1 MNDDQGMP
9 TVGLFGK
16 TPSQRDFVRVNIGAP
31 VVRALDEWLRES
43 VMTLPSLRAHLPPEP
58 LPFLFRAPDNA
69 GFLLGVMRGSRDGV
83 GREFPLAVFHRFE
96 GSVHARDWP
105 ALPRAYSGFIAA
117 ASELL
122 DQIDQTDKTGA
133 IDTTLLPAALERLP
147 VPEPATVHAAVV
159 QGWQQLGRISADE
172 LLDRLFS
179 RPTGNPEGDRW
190 NDDHIYGIGMLLNAC
205 YRVAGHPQRSGSIT
219 IDCPV
224 TSDSELLFWLELARR
239 ILRWP
244 TPPSVIWTQRQ
255 YRMLLILG
263 APGPK
268 LLGVLGTP
276 GTFDDQIWPI
286 ITDDEATAARGG
298 RLLTPQQRAAIE
310 RPGQT
315 AAELLDSIAP
325 PT

>member
-1 MNDDQGMP
+1 MNVP

-16 TPSQRDFVRVNIGAP
+16 TPSQRDFVRVNIGTP

-69 GFLLGVMRGSRDGV
+69 GFLLGVMRGSEDGV
-83 GREFPLAVFHRFE
+83 GREFPLAVFHHLD
-96 GSVHARDWP
+96 GP
-105 ALPRAYSGFIAA
+105 AHVNSWSAVPRAYAPFIAA

-122 DQIDQTDKTGA
+122 DRADGVLASDASQ
-133 IDTTLLPAALERLP
+133 LPLMLEQLP
-147 VPEPATVHAAVV
+147 VPAPEAVHTSLH
-159 QGWQQLGRISADE
+159 QGWQQLQRISADE

-190 NDDHIYGIGMLLNAC
+190 TDDHIYGIGMLLNAC
-205 YRVAGHPQRSGSIT
+205 YRVAGHPPKTGSLT
-219 IDCPV
+219 LDCPV
-224 TSDSELLFWLELARR
+224 TSDTELLFWLELARR

-244 TPPSVIWTQRQ
+244 SPPSFMWSQRQ
-255 YRMLLILG
+255 FRLLLILG
-263 APGPK
+263 TPSPK

-286 ITDDEATAARGG
+286 IADDEETTANGG

-315 AAELLDSIAP
+315 GADLLQSIA
-325 PT
+325 T

>member
-1 MNDDQGMP
+1 MSGP

-16 TPSQRDFVRVNIGAP
+16 TPSQRDFVRVNIGTP
-31 VVRALDEWLRES
+31 VVRAFDEYLRES

-58 LPFLFRAPDNA
+58 LPFVWRAPENA
-69 GFLLGVMRGSRDGV
+69 GFLLGVMRGSEDGV
-83 GREFPLAVFHRFE
+83 GREFPLAIFHHLD
-96 GSVHARDWP
+96 GPAHANDWS
-105 ALPRAYSGFIAA
+105 ALPRAYAGFIAA

-122 DQIDQTDKTGA
+122 EHIDAAEPSQ
-133 IDTTLLPAALERLP
+133 LPALLERLP
-147 VPEPATVHAAVV
+147 LPPPAAVHAAAQ
-159 QGWQQLGRISADE
+159 QGWQQLASISADE

-190 NDDHIYGIGMLLNAC
+190 TDDHLYGIGMLLNAC
-205 YRVAGHPQRSGSIT
+205 YRVAGHPPRTGSIT
-219 IDCPV
+219 VDCPV
-224 TSDSELLFWLELARR
+224 TSDTELVFWLELARR

-244 TPPSVIWTQRQ
+244 SPPSFMWSQRQ
-255 YRMLLILG
+255 FRLLLILG
-263 APGPK
+263 TPSPT

-286 ITDDEATAARGG
+286 ITDDEETAAQGG

-315 AAELLDSIAP
+315 GADLLDSISR
-325 PT
+325 